1 MSNKVKKVLELND
14 TVRENLKKLYIILAG
29 LQIVKLILWFVDT
42 FVRKIYV
49 EQMDYTNEQT
59 ISFFESWKS
68 SMGVNVLAII
78 LSLISISLCVVPIY
92 KNCLEKRLFSSF
104 IKPMIIVSVL
114 NTLLMIIMHLDTAIT
129 MKERFSRDYGDGL
142 IEMYYGPNLFGF
154 IEIVALIASL
164 IIVFIISS
172 KTKAIA
178 NWKKQNNM

>member
-1 MSNKVKKVLELND
+1 
-14 TVRENLKKLYIILAG
+14 
-29 LQIVKLILWFVDT
+29 
-42 FVRKIYV
+42 
-49 EQMDYTNEQT
+49 
-59 ISFFESWKS
+59 
-68 SMGVNVLAII
+68 
-78 LSLISISLCVVPIY
+78 
-92 KNCLEKRLFSSF
+92 
-104 IKPMIIVSVL
+104 MIIVSVL

-178 NWKKQNNM
+178 NSKKQNNM